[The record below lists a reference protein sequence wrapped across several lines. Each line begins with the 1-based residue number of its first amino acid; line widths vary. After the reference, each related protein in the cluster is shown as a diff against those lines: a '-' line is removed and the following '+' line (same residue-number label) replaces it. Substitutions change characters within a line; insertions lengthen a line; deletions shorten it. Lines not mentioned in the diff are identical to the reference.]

1 MRGSIRFSMI
11 VSYIA
16 VILVTLIL
24 MTVYVIGLLSGSL
37 YSAEKTDMFA
47 KANIISE
54 SISEQWDANTEI
66 SYEQAQNIVDHI
78 LAGSN
83 IRGVVTNTAYSVIYD
98 TNKESNLI
106 GKAFVRDVLKQ
117 SMDGEQSDKIS
128 DDETGIKMIS
138 VSVPIQRKD
147 IIVGGIYLAKTISN
161 VDNTVNSTRNSLVVF
176 SAMIIILIGMMSWGF
191 SYIITSPLAE
201 FTQAA
206 RKISKGDFTTNIKVN
221 GNNEFAQMADT
232 FNYMTN
238 ELSHLEEKRR
248 KFVSDVSHELKTPM
262 AGIKLICD
270 SLVQT
275 PDPPKEM
282 LTEFLGDMSEE
293 VDRLTRLVD
302 RLLTLTRLDN
312 SASALKPQE
321 TDLKAM
327 LSQIVRKLKNI
338 ATSKN
343 IVLINDYAESELPPM
358 LLDYDKIYEAI
369 YNIVDNAIKYTP
381 DDGLVKISAQTREN
395 FVVVKISDTGDGIKE
410 EDREKIFERFVRL
423 DDSRSRE
430 TGGTGLGLAITRE
443 AVTMHGGT
451 IEISENE
458 GGGSIFTVIL
468 PITPIQ

>member
-1 MRGSIRFSMI
+1 MI

-16 VILVTLIL
+16 VIFVTLIL
-24 MTVYVIGLLSGSL
+24 MTVYVIGLLSDSL
-37 YSAEKTDMFA
+37 YSGEKTDMFA

-54 SISEQWDANTEI
+54 SISEQWDANSEI
-66 SYEQAQNIVDHI
+66 SFEQAQSIVDHM
-78 LAGSN
+78 LAGTS

-98 TNKESNLI
+98 TNRESNLV
-106 GKAFVRDVLKQ
+106 GRAFVRGVLKQ
-117 SMDGEQSDKIS
+117 SMDGEQSDRIS

-138 VSVPIQRKD
+138 VSVPIKRKD
-147 IIVGGIYLAKTISN
+147 IVVGGVYLAKTVSN
-161 VDNTVNSTRNSLVVF
+161 VANTITSTRTSLVVF

-191 SYIITSPLAE
+191 SYIITYPLEE

-206 RKISKGDFTTNIKVN
+206 RKISKGDFSANIKVN
-221 GNNEFAQMADT
+221 GNNEFAQMANT
-232 FNYMTN
+232 FNYMSN

-275 PDPPKEM
+275 PEPPKEM

-312 SASALKPQE
+312 GTASLKPKQ
-321 TDLKAM
+321 TDIKEI
-327 LSQIVRKLKNI
+327 LSQIVRKLRNIAMAKNI
-338 ATSKN
+338 E
-343 IVLINDYAESELPPM
+343 LISDYTEAELPPI

-381 DDGLVKISAQTREN
+381 DGGSVKISAQAREN
-395 FVVVKISDTGDGIKE
+395 FIVVKVADTGAGINE

-451 IEISENE
+451 IEVSENE
-458 GGGSIFTVIL
+458 GGGSVFTVIL
-468 PITPIQ
+468 PEKLSN